1 MRIKDIIIT
10 ESMAKS
16 IINFLEDIIIDDLAP
31 MSDGTLDYIHDYRAR
46 AAHIRSGLEITIMNI
61 KGMANSYQKRI
72 MELESKTGK
81 RR

>member
-1 MRIKDIIIT
+1 
-10 ESMAKS
+10 
-16 IINFLEDIIIDDLAP
+16 
-31 MSDGTLDYIHDYRAR
+31 MSDGALDYIHDYRAR
-46 AAHIRSGLEITIMNI
+46 AAHVRSGLVITIMNI